1 MALPAFSITYKCLRF
16 RQFGGNVAVTIT
28 GKSWQS
34 GIIHSRRGVWSA
46 LARMLAPNAVGKT
59 LEGDRI
65 KSEVKPLQLI
75 S

>member
-1 MALPAFSITYKCLRF
+1 MALPAFSIPYKCLRL
-16 RQFGGNVAVTIT
+16 RRFGGNVAVTIT

-46 LARMLAPNAVGKT
+46 LARMLVPNAISKA
-59 LEGDRI
+59 LECDRI